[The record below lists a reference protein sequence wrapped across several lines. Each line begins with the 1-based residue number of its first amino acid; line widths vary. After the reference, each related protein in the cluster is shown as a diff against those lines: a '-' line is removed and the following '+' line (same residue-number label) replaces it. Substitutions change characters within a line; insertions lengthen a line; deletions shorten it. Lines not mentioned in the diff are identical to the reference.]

1 MTSVELDTRLYIQ
14 LKTHNDSNQLWFKL
28 GNLMIISYVT
38 LPSVIDQVFT
48 LCGFGQVF
56 YERWGQHCEF
66 NTVFNIR

>member
-14 LKTHNDSNQLWFKL
+14 LKSFITNYQLWFKL

-56 YERWGQHCEF
+56 YER
-66 NTVFNIR
+66 